1 MADQMTPEE
10 RPPRRARI
18 RRPHIIRAEG
28 TVERGKNTQTSGR
41 SRKPAAD
48 PAENLIAVLSQRV
61 VGQPA
66 ATRVI
71 VPYIQ
76 MYQAGLAPEGR
87 PVGVFLLLGP
97 TGTGKTKTVEAL
109 AEVLHGSEKN
119 VLKIDCGEFQMEHEV
134 AKLIGA
140 PPGYL
145 GHRETQPMLT
155 QQKLNGVTTEK
166 CNLSLVLFDEIEKAA
181 PSMTRLLLGVLDKGI
196 LRLGDNTI
204 VNFEKSLVFLTSNL
218 GAREM
223 MREIN
228 PDFGFQSVR
237 PPERADLTGK
247 LQNIALASVRKR
259 FSPEFVNRIDCII
272 TYQPLTPESLSTILD
287 LQIAD
292 LQNHVNTRLGA
303 RSFTLEV
310 PFEARRFLLEKGTS
324 AEYGARE
331 LNRTIHRHLTQP
343 LATLVA
349 TGQVNPG
356 VRVRVDLA
364 DDGESLRIHSVE
376 GDEALTP
383 SHPTVLLVDDNRDL
397 LHFLERLM
405 ADAGWKLLT
414 AESAAEAKKLMAAE
428 KPNAALLDYM
438 LPDGN
443 GVELGVEFLQT
454 QPRMLVIM
462 MTGTILPPEEEALC
476 EEHNFP
482 VLRKPFLAS
491 DVMNQ
496 IRSRLTPVAT
506 RGA

>member
-1 MADQMTPEE
+1 
-10 RPPRRARI
+10 
-18 RRPHIIRAEG
+18 
-28 TVERGKNTQTSGR
+28 VEKPKNSQNR
-41 SRKPAAD
+41 SRKQSAD
-48 PAENLIAVLSQRV
+48 PIEDLTKVLSQKV
-61 VGQPA
+61 VGQPN

-76 MYQAGLAPEGR
+76 MFQAGLAPEGR

-109 AEVLHGSEKN
+109 ADVLHGSEKN
-119 VLKIDCGEFQMEHEV
+119 VLKVDCGEFQMEHEV

-155 QQKLNGVTTEK
+155 QQKLNSVTSEK
-166 CNLSLVLFDEIEKAA
+166 CSLSLVLFDEIEKAA
-181 PSMTRLLLGVLDKGI
+181 PSMTRLLLGVLDKAT
-196 LRLGDNTI
+196 LRLGDNST

-223 MREIN
+223 LREIN
-228 PDFGFQSVR
+228 PDFGFQSVKQA
-237 PPERADLTGK
+237 ERTDLTGK
-247 LQNIALASVRKR
+247 LQSIGLVAVRKR

-272 TYQPLTPESLSTILD
+272 TYQPLSAESLSAILD
-287 LQIAD
+287 KQIVD
-292 LQNHVNTRLGA
+292 LQSHVNTRLGS

-310 PFEARRFLLEKGTS
+310 PFEARQFLLQKGTS
-324 AEYGARE
+324 SEYGARE

-349 TGQVNPG
+349 TNQVNPG
-356 VRVRVDLA
+356 ASVRVDVA
-364 DDGESLRIHSVE
+364 EGGESLNIR
-376 GDEALTP
+376 
-383 SHPTVLLVDDNRDL
+383 SHDLVGGPAPVNPTVLLVDDNRDL

-405 ADAGWKLLT
+405 ADAGWTLLT
-414 AESAAEAKKLMAAE
+414 AESATDAKRLMQE
-428 KPNAALLDYM
+428 HKPNAALLDYM

-443 GVELGVEFLQT
+443 GVELGVEFLQAVP
-454 QPRMLVIM
+454 QMLVIV

-496 IRSRLTPVAT
+496 IRSRLTPVAGEV
-506 RGA
+506 RA